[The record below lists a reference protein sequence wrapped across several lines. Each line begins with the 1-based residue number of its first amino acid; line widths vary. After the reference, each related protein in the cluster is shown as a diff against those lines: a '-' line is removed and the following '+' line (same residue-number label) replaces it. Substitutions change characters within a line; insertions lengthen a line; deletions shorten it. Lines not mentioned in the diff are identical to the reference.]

1 MGSVNLDKAILT
13 YKQFQ
18 MMVAITMAY
27 PRGFDASSL
36 NPTIGELI
44 DLGMIRQKATRF
56 YPTEA
61 GVNHIMPSKFQKR
74 A

>member
-1 MGSVNLDKAILT
+1 MGSVNLDKAILS

-18 MMVAITMAY
+18 MMVAITLAY

-36 NPTIGELI
+36 DPTIGELI
-44 DLGMIRQKATRF
+44 DLGMIRQKATRY

-61 GVNHIMPSKFQKR
+61 GIHHIMPGKWKKS